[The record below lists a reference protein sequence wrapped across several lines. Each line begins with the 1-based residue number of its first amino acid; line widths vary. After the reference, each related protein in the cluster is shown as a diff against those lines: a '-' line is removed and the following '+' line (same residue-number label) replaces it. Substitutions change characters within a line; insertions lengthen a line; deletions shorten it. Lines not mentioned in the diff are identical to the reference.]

1 LIGEKPIPC
10 AAEPSGIKG
19 GCGKIFSVG
28 MSTNAGEL
36 RRLLYSKREKPV
48 SSKNK
53 KIVSRNCRTS
63 VVQNVT
69 RSDAPARTDRR
80 SEARSSD

>member
-1 LIGEKPIPC
+1 LRSRTFRHQRQLRKNLFGWCVDERRC
-10 AAEPSGIKG
+10 
-19 GCGKIFSVG
+19 
-28 MSTNAGEL
+28 EL

-63 VVQNVT
+63 VVENIT
-69 RSDAPARTDRR
+69 RSDGRR
-80 SEARSSD
+80 AQTEEVKREVAIK